1 MHAFNTLMYPVAYG
15 RKTTM
20 YLGRVV
26 CATAMFLTASLVT
39 NAAPGPTAAH
49 TPCAGPP
56 QLTAALKA
64 HPTTENTIT
73 LGSWFAQHEQFACA
87 TETFRAGIK
96 RDTNSAQ
103 LHYLYA
109 LALVAQKQIADAV
122 PELQKSMQLAPNE
135 IGPHLLMASLYAGI
149 DKQTEAAQEWQKVL
163 AIDPKNEQA
172 LDGIT
177 GLMIDHSDYTDVIKL
192 LGPVHRS
199 EKLAIRLSQAL
210 ALMNDFGYAE
220 GVLKDGLEANPH
232 SVPIARALAVILVHQ
247 HKPDDAIAVMLKA
260 VQEHPSD
267 ITAAIDLYR
276 LYILIGH
283 LQEAATMEA
292 RLLAARP
299 HDRDVLY
306 LSGIIERSAGHYE
319 QAKKYLEE
327 SVAID
332 PEFFYTRYNLGAVL
346 VILHEWQEA
355 KVNLEKAIAL
365 GIEQSEVHYELAK
378 ALNALGEHDRAQEEL
393 AKYQAI
399 KSSSEKNLEANVAI
413 AQADTAA
420 DAGHLEEAVNYY
432 RQAVHAMP
440 DNAYYHYKLSVAL
453 HKHGDAADEKAELQE
468 AVRLNPK
475 LPAAQGALGYLLS
488 REGDV
493 NGSIEHFRVAV
504 QTAPQWTEAWINL
517 AAELAMSGQY
527 TEARQAV
534 AAALQ
539 LEPQN
544 ERARQL
550 NDQLAH
556 DPNAQQAHP

>member
-1 MHAFNTLMYPVAYG
+1 
-15 RKTTM
+15 M
-20 YLGRVV
+20 YLGRVAGAV
-26 CATAMFLTASLVT
+26 ALFLAATLITH
-39 NAAPGPTAAH
+39 AAPGPAATNTA
-49 TPCAGPP
+49 CAGPP
-56 QLTAALKA
+56 ALAAALKA

-73 LGSWFAQHEQFACA
+73 QGSWFAQHEQFSCA
-87 TETFRAGIK
+87 AETFRAGIK
-96 RDTNSAQ
+96 RDAGSAQ

-109 LALVAQKQIADAV
+109 LALVAQKQIPAAV
-122 PELQKSMQLAPNE
+122 PELQKSIQLEPNALN
-135 IGPHLLMASLYAGI
+135 PHLLMASLYAGA
-149 DKQTEAAQEWQKVL
+149 DKQVEAAEEWQKVL

-177 GLMIDHSDYTDVIKL
+177 GMMIDHGDYADVVKL
-192 LGPVHRS
+192 LGPNHRT

-210 ALMNDFGYAE
+210 ALMNDFGHAE

-232 SVPIARALAVILVHQ
+232 SVQLARALSVILVHQ
-247 HKPDDAIAVMLKA
+247 KKPDDAIAVMLKA

-267 ITAAIDLYR
+267 IVAAVDLYR

-283 LQEAATMEA
+283 LQEAATMES

-319 QAKKYLEE
+319 QAKKLLEE

-365 GIEQSEVHYELAK
+365 GIDQSEVHYELAK

-393 AKYQAI
+393 AKYQKI
-399 KSSSEKNLEANVAI
+399 KIDSEKHLEADVAV
-413 AQADTAA
+413 AQADAA
-420 DAGHLEEAVNYY
+420 LDAGHLEEAVTSY

-440 DNAYYHYKLSVAL
+440 DSAYYHYKLSVAL
-453 HKHGDAADEKAELQE
+453 HKHSDFADEKTELQE

-475 LPAAQGALGYLLS
+475 LASAQGALGFLLS

-504 QTAPQWTEAWINL
+504 QTTPQWTDAWINL
-517 AAELAMSGQY
+517 AAELAMSAQY
-527 TEARQAV
+527 TEARQAI

-539 LEPQN
+539 LDPKN
-544 ERARQL
+544 DRARQL
-550 NDQLAH
+550 NDQLSH

>member
-1 MHAFNTLMYPVAYG
+1 
-15 RKTTM
+15 
-20 YLGRVV
+20 
-26 CATAMFLTASLVT
+26 
-39 NAAPGPTAAH
+39 
-49 TPCAGPP
+49 
-56 QLTAALKA
+56 
-64 HPTTENTIT
+64 
-73 LGSWFAQHEQFACA
+73 
-87 TETFRAGIK
+87 
-96 RDTNSAQ
+96 
-103 LHYLYA
+103 
-109 LALVAQKQIADAV
+109 
-122 PELQKSMQLAPNE
+122 
-135 IGPHLLMASLYAGI
+135 
-149 DKQTEAAQEWQKVL
+149 
-163 AIDPKNEQA
+163 
-172 LDGIT
+172 
-177 GLMIDHSDYTDVIKL
+177 
-192 LGPVHRS
+192 
-199 EKLAIRLSQAL
+199 
-210 ALMNDFGYAE
+210 
-220 GVLKDGLEANPH
+220 
-232 SVPIARALAVILVHQ
+232 VILVHQ
-247 HKPDDAIAVMLKA
+247 HKPDDAIATLLKA

-267 ITAAIDLYR
+267 ITAAVDLYR

-346 VILHEWQEA
+346 VILHEWPEA
-355 KVNLEKAIAL
+355 KIHLEKAIAL

-393 AKYQAI
+393 AKYQKI
-399 KSSSEKNLEANVAI
+399 KIDSEKNLEANVAI

-420 DAGHLEEAVNYY
+420 DGGHLEEAVNYY

-453 HKHGDAADEKAELQE
+453 HKHGDVADEKAELQE

-475 LPAAQGALGYLLS
+475 LSAAQGALGYLLS

-493 NGSIEHFRVAV
+493 NGAVEHFRIAV
-504 QTAPQWTEAWINL
+504 QIAPGWTEAWINL
-517 AAELAMSGQY
+517 AAELAMSAHY

-534 AAALQ
+534 AMALQ
-539 LEPQN
+539 LDPQN
-544 ERARQL
+544 EHAHQL

-556 DPNAQQAHP
+556 DPNAQQAQP